1 MDLSTQLDRTIE
13 EKLILEANL
22 LFLWDTMQMGRESQK
37 SSYVNL
43 GLNWI
48 SDSRIPISQ
57 CQLTICPHHIRRD
70 DFIITVLNGHIAL
83 SLIHI

>member
-1 MDLSTQLDRTIE
+1 
-13 EKLILEANL
+13 
-22 LFLWDTMQMGRESQK
+22 MGCERQK

-48 SDSRIPISQ
+48 SDSRIPIVQ

-83 SLIHI
+83 DS